1 MVFLM
6 RDNHKL
12 FESLIERFFNTC
24 IFDKNV
30 IMACTLTTH
39 SLYMQQ

>member
-6 RDNHKL
+6 RDNYKL
-12 FESLIERFFNTC
+12 FESLIERFFNIC

-30 IMACTLTTH
+30 KNGMYVDNIY
-39 SLYMQQ
+39 SLYM